1 MIYYEWDVQKA
12 EANFQKHGISFAD
25 AVHVFEDEYALTIED
40 ENPGEIRYIILGMD
54 AKGRILV
61 VVYTYRKKTIRV
73 ITARKETR
81 FESVE
86 YIRDRK

>member
-54 AKGRILV
+54 ARGRLLV
-61 VVYTYRKKTIRV
+61 VVYTYRRETIR
-73 ITARKETR
+73 IISARKASR
-81 FESVE
+81 SESDE
-86 YIRDRK
+86 YERDKK